1 MRCLLHADIGEE
13 LLAGILQRGPK
24 EIDHIVDNEET
35 VVVPLTD
42 VDGDGRILLV
52 VALHGELLLLGEL
65 ASVDGG
71 RDVGATIAQHGQG
84 INVDVVVDEDNGCL
98 GLFDET
104 DDMGVGIEDLAV
116 VEDALYR
123 R

>member
-1 MRCLLHADIGEE
+1 MHADVGEE

-52 VALHGELLLLGEL
+52 MAQYVELLLLGEL
-65 ASVDGG
+65 TGVDGG
-71 RDVGATIAQHGQG
+71 RDVVCAMAQHGQG
-84 INVDVVVDEDNGCL
+84 IDVDIVVDERDGTL
-98 GLFDET
+98 RLFDEV
-104 DDMGVGIEDLAV
+104 DDMGIGIEDLSV
-116 VEDALYR
+116 VEDALYWR
-123 R
+123 QG

>member
-1 MRCLLHADIGEE
+1 MHADIGEE

-52 VALHGELLLLGEL
+52 VAL
-65 ASVDGG
+65 
-71 RDVGATIAQHGQG
+71 DVK
-84 INVDVVVDEDNGCL
+84 L
-98 GLFDET
+98 
-104 DDMGVGIEDLAV
+104 
-116 VEDALYR
+116 
-123 R
+123 

>member
-1 MRCLLHADIGEE
+1 MHADIGEE
-13 LLAGILQRGPK
+13 LFAGILQRGPK

-35 VVVPLTD
+35 VVVPMTD

-71 RDVGATIAQHGQG
+71 RDFGAAIAQHGQG
-84 INVDVVVDEDNGCL
+84 INVDVVVYKHNGCL
-98 GLFDET
+98 RLLDQV
-104 DDMGVGIEDLAV
+104 DDMGIGIENLPV
-116 VEDALYR
+116 VEDAFYWR
-123 R
+123 QR